1 AEVKDTLVQ
10 PEEWYGQN
18 RVTVLQGT
26 RATALDTRSKSVT
39 LDSGPPLGYDRLLIA
54 TGAEPNRPPI
64 PGLELPGVHLLR
76 TLDDST
82 AIRREIEGG
91 AKRAL
96 IVGGGYIGVEVAAD
110 CLQKGLSVTLAEP
123 QSQLWGRFAG

>member
-1 AEVKDTLVQ
+1 KCVMLD
-10 PEEWYGQN
+10 G
-18 RVTVLQGT
+18 G
-26 RATALDTRSKSVT
+26 RA
-39 LDSGPPLGYDRLLIA
+39 LGYDRLLIA

-64 PGLELPGVHLLR
+64 PGLDLPGVHLLR

-110 CLQKGLSVTLAEP
+110 CLQRGLSVTLIEP
-123 QSQLWGRFAG
+123 LSRHMGRFAGPHVARFLADLLRSKGADLRFGEEVVAL